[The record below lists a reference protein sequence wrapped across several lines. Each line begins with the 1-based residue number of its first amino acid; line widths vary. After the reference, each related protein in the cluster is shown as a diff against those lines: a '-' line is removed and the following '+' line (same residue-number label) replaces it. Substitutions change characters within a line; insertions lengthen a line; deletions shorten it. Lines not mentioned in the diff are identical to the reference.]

1 MWETQ
6 ALDEILD
13 PRAPCYDSIAIVVR
27 RGGWSQTLCCRLEVK
42 PSATNYEWKTRQE
55 TRETGGRAEK
65 GLMGTK
71 FMLKIL
77 GGSQATGLWLGASP
91 NREPHFHMQVS
102 LWHVYSQSL
111 GKHSFTRKAQ
121 PLKLWEGSSRGL
133 WEVVGCMP
141 LAGRTRFPSESITG
155 HTAPDVRSGSRPRAP
170 RDV

>member
-1 MWETQ
+1 MGRLEPNP
-6 ALDEILD
+6 L
-13 PRAPCYDSIAIVVR
+13 
-27 RGGWSQTLCCRLEVK
+27 CRLEVK
-42 PSATNYEWKTRQE
+42 PSATNYGWKTRQE

-111 GKHSFTRKAQ
+111 GRHSFTRKAQ
-121 PLKLWEGSSRGL
+121 PPKLWEGSSRGL
-133 WEVVGCMP
+133 WEVVGCML
-141 LAGRTRFPSESITG
+141 LAGRARFPSESITG

-170 RDV
+170 RGCVK